1 MARAKW
7 DVDGTRKFHAGVSHG
22 MVYLKADEGTA
33 NGAAWNGLTGVTE
46 SPSGAEPTDLW
57 ADNMKYARLIS
68 GENYGFT
75 IEAYM
80 YPEEFEACDGLAAP
94 VKGIRIGQQKRKAF
108 GFSWQT
114 KVGTDDDADK
124 GYIIHVVWNATAQP
138 SEKSHE
144 TMNDSPDAETFS
156 WECDT
161 VHAADRTGRGPDER
175 AGRGRRDRQC
185 LCFHQ
190 KSESGRRHQPEPCEP
205 DRCGSTA
212 SKWSEKHRKR
222 RHTERH
228 QRPRRTHGRHRGQ
241 HPRHEDDH

>member
-22 MVYLKADEGTA
+22 MVYLKADGEGTA

-68 GENYGFT
+68 GEDYSFT

-80 YPEEFEACDGLAAP
+80 YPEEFEPCDGLAAP

-161 VHAADRTGRGPDER
+161 VPVNVTGYKDAAVMEFDSTVLTPAQMKAVEDLLYGTDSEDAKLPTPDELI
-175 AGRGRRDRQC
+175 AAV
-185 LCFHQ
+185 
-190 KSESGRRHQPEPCEP
+190 K
-205 DRCGSTA
+205 A
-212 SKWSEKHRKR
+212 AV
-222 RHTERH
+222 
-228 QRPRRTHGRHRGQ
+228 
-241 HPRHEDDH
+241 

>member
-22 MVYLKADEGTA
+22 MVYPKADGEGTA

-68 GENYGFT
+68 GEDYSFT
-75 IEAYM
+75 VEAY
-80 YPEEFEACDGLAAP
+80 
-94 VKGIRIGQQKRKAF
+94 
-108 GFSWQT
+108 SWQT

-161 VHAADRTGRGPDER
+161 VPVNVTGYKDVAVMEFDSTVLTPAQMKAVEDLLYGTDSEDAKLPTPDELIAAVKAAVKTPFQR
-175 AGRGRRDRQC
+175 AVRHLPVLLAALPKGRALLR
-185 LCFHQ
+185 
-190 KSESGRRHQPEPCEP
+190 
-205 DRCGSTA
+205 
-212 SKWSEKHRKR
+212 EKIKMNR
-222 RHTERH
+222 
-228 QRPRRTHGRHRGQ
+228 
-241 HPRHEDDH
+241 